1 MDSEKFKVMIEGFR
15 KQLEAEHLDYVMV
28 IVNHQEDQAHEG
40 IVGIHTDHGI
50 DVPADILFQAA
61 VDGEQA
67 PRHFID
73 CLTTNVF
80 SLGLNKFVSRN
91 RGNFS
96 SNKSKI
102 LN

>member
-1 MDSEKFKVMIEGFR
+1 MDSKKFETMIDGFR
-15 KQLEAEHLDYVMV
+15 RQLEEEHLDYVMV
-28 IVNHQEDQAHEG
+28 IVNHQEDQPAEG
-40 IVGIHTDHGI
+40 IVGIHTDNGI
-50 DVPADILFQAA
+50 DVPADMLFQAA

-80 SLGLNKFVSRN
+80 SLLNKFVSRN